1 MNAGVVKHLSK
12 VLVVLVMI
20 AIAWL
25 GSVAVA
31 KAESGRLPTRVWQVP
46 MGDRTANVLLPD
58 WSQISLGSMPPIAAN
73 GSFDG
78 SAYTKTVGYDLS
90 RSWSA
95 GMTPDRYLKLGD
107 LSDALNLEVFSLD
120 AIAQLTGLNLSQ
132 VSLDTFTLAGEQTLQ
147 QLVKIVPGLGNL
159 TVADVPPIAK
169 LLQSSLGNTVGSS
182 ATLASLVSDPRL
194 GQLQLDRI
202 DLSAF
207 SIDSIP
213 NLRAVELQN
222 FARWQNSFVSNVPGL
237 GQVAFSDF
245 PTPITEVGSVVM
257 RIDTI
262 YGSSEVHRDNTVSGS
277 DRQGFSVPCDEK
289 DCAYIE
295 LDDLENAGRGARA
308 NLEGKQWISGKY
320 QEVEGGFG
328 VLGAVNGGKEPT
340 GRHPFG
346 SAFKVV
352 VMEPNEATDTV
363 NTALFFRFCRRG
375 IPDLGCTP
383 YFIGPIPFFTYKV
396 NAPIFIGRLEERGG
410 SSASSQPT
418 GVTRSTSGSYSGG
431 QTGTNNLLTPDCFTS
446 ANGSTLNLSE
456 LSEAIASIES
466 AGSGDFMAIGVYTCA
481 DGGGNCGRGL
491 GRYQFMS
498 YNEYAASLIAAK
510 PSGQDFLEQVSR
522 GYEPTPADL
531 MQYFPP
537 EDQNRA
543 FNSSLSSAIERA
555 SQEIDPTTGQF
566 FTGDRLIER
575 VAQMHFGGPYSPID
589 GNSSDT
595 LGSLSLRD
603 YGKQTAAR
611 YRASNTTL
619 TCAPIGRASSLPI
632 AVFPVR
638 DFYRVV
644 REFGAAAVAASS
656 HRSKGIDVQVA
667 SATPVYAAAEGKVI
681 YAGRAEGYG
690 NTIVLEHDNGC
701 QTRYAHVT
709 AIQPIVGTKV
719 KQGDLI
725 ARTGSSTLH
734 IEVREGA
741 IAGNPFSG
749 RAVNPQNYFA
759 S

>member
-1 MNAGVVKHLSK
+1 MTADVVKHLSK
-12 VLVVLVMI
+12 VLVVFILITV
-20 AIAWL
+20 AWS
-25 GSVAVA
+25 GWAAVA
-31 KAESGRLPTRVWQVP
+31 KAESGRFPTRVWEVP
-46 MGDRTANVLLPD
+46 MGERTTNVLLPD
-58 WSQISLGSMPPIAAN
+58 WSKISLASMPPIASN

-90 RSWSA
+90 RNWSA
-95 GMTPDRYLKLGD
+95 GMTPDQYLKLGD
-107 LSDALNLEVFSLD
+107 LSDALSLEVFSLD
-120 AIAQLTGLNLSQ
+120 AISQLTELNLSQ
-132 VSLDTFTLAGEQTLQ
+132 VSLDAFTLAGEQTLQ

-159 TVADVPPIAK
+159 TVADVPPVAK
-169 LLQSSLGNTVGSS
+169 LLQTQLGNTVGSS
-182 ATLASLVSDPRL
+182 ATLAYIVTNPRL
-194 GQLQLDRI
+194 GQLQLNQI
-202 DLSAF
+202 DLSTF

-213 NLRAVELQN
+213 SLRAIELQN
-222 FARWQNSFVSNVPGL
+222 FANWQNSFVSNVPSL
-237 GQVAFSDF
+237 NQVAFSDF

-262 YGSSEVHRDNTVSGS
+262 YGSSEMHRNNTVSGS
-277 DRQGFSVPCDEK
+277 DQQGYSVPCDEK

-328 VLGAVNGGKEPT
+328 ILGAVNGGKEPT

-352 VMEPNEATDTV
+352 VTEPDEATDTV
-363 NTALFFRFCRRG
+363 DTALFFRFCNRG

-396 NAPIFIGRLEERGG
+396 NAPIFIGLLEEKRN

-418 GVTRSTSGSYSGG
+418 GATRSMSSSYGGG
-431 QTGTNNLLTPDCFTS
+431 QTGTSNLLTPDCFTS
-446 ANGSTLNLSE
+446 ANGSTLKLSE

-466 AGSGDFMAIGVYTCA
+466 AASGDFMAIGVYTCA

-498 YNEYAASLIAAK
+498 YNEYATSLIAAK
-510 PSGQDFLEQVSR
+510 PNGQDFLKQVSR
-522 GYEPTPADL
+522 GYEPAPAEL

-543 FNSSLSSAIERA
+543 FNSSLSSAIARA

-566 FTGDRLIER
+566 FTGGRLIER
-575 VAQMHFGGPYSPID
+575 VAQMHFGGLYSAVD
-589 GNSSDT
+589 GSSSDT

-603 YGKQTAAR
+603 YGRQVAAR
-611 YRASNTTL
+611 YQASNTTL
-619 TCAPIGRASSLPI
+619 TCAPIGRAGSLPI
-632 AVFPVR
+632 AIFPVR
-638 DFYRVV
+638 DSYRVV
-644 REFGAAAVAASS
+644 REFGAPAVAASNQ
-656 HRSKGIDVQVA
+656 HSKGIDVEVA
-667 SATPVYAAAEGKVI
+667 ETTPIYAAAEGKVI
-681 YAGRAEGYG
+681 YAGHAEGYG
-690 NTIVLEHDNGC
+690 NTIVLEHDNGR

-709 AIQPIVGTKV
+709 SIQPIVGTKV

-725 ARTGSSTLH
+725 ALTGSSTLH
-734 IEVREGA
+734 IEMREGA

-749 RAVNPQNYFA
+749 RAVNPRNYFA